1 MKQWLFIAFFFFSF
15 HCIQKRDIEEG
26 RNGEERKRKRDR
38 KDIYR
43 REKIFK
49 GKGTIIKKE
58 RNAKRRKWR
67 KEGRKVTSQ
76 KKL

>member
-1 MKQWLFIAFFFFSF
+1 MEK
-15 HCIQKRDIEEG
+15 K
-26 RNGEERKRKRDR
+26 ERERGTERT
-38 KDIYR
+38 YR